1 MIHMALSQEEL
12 MKQGSMLAE
21 QCAQARVLENQLAT
35 VLAHLKR
42 HQDTGKTIELLK
54 TLSNSPFAR
63 RTKSTGHQMQA
74 LERLVRPVLSRTRD
88 WQEAATIIGWAK
100 RLAAFYQPRRG

>member
-1 MIHMALSQEEL
+1 MAVTQEEL

-42 HQDTGKTIELLK
+42 HQSTGKTIELLK
-54 TLSNSPFAR
+54 TLLTSPFAR
-63 RTKSTGHQMQA
+63 RTRSTANQLHA
-74 LERLVRPVLSRTRD
+74 LERLVRPVLTRNRD
-88 WQEAATIIGWAK
+88 WQDAATVIGWAK
-100 RLAAFYQPRRG
+100 RLAGFYQPRRG